1 MIHFQQLL
9 QVLPS
14 NIEQMAINC
23 NAFQRARKIKCK
35 RPLNPIAFFNS
46 IQVSSGAAAILQFG
60 SLYVSAAFAAHHLND
75 DNLVFP

>member
-35 RPLNPIAFFNS
+35 RPLNPMPIF
-46 IQVSSGAAAILQFG
+46 
-60 SLYVSAAFAAHHLND
+60 
-75 DNLVFP
+75 

>member
-23 NAFQRARKIKCK
+23 NAFQRARKIKS
-35 RPLNPIAFFNS
+35 PLELFK
-46 IQVSSGAAAILQFG
+46 LLM
-60 SLYVSAAFAAHHLND
+60 LYCGYRF
-75 DNLVFP
+75 VFKSMRWKIH

>member
-23 NAFQRARKIKCK
+23 NAFQRARKIKS
-35 RPLNPIAFFNS
+35 PLELFKLLMLYCGLDLSLEHALENS
-46 IQVSSGAAAILQFG
+46 LKLIPQ
-60 SLYVSAAFAAHHLND
+60 SATK
-75 DNLVFP
+75 P